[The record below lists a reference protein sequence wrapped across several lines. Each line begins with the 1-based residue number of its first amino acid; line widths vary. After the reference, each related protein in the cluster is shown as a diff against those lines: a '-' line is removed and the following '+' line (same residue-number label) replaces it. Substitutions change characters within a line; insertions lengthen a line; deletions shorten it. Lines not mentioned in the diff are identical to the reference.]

1 MNKTEL
7 IQQTAAQAGLSRKD
21 AEAAINTALELMT
34 QALAQGDKI
43 QLVGF
48 GAFETKD
55 RAPRIARN
63 PKTLE
68 PVSVPASRS
77 VSFRPGK
84 ALKEAVAL

>member
-34 QALAQGDKI
+34 QALAQGEKV

-48 GAFETKD
+48 GSFEPKE
-55 RAPRIARN
+55 RAPRTARN

-68 PVSVPASRS
+68 PVEVPASRS
-77 VSFRPGK
+77 VAFHAGK
-84 ALKEAVAL
+84 NLKEAVAL